1 MSGAEN
7 MKKEIWQ
14 RGPIGCGVD
23 ATELFDKYEG
33 GIFRQKLKHPRIN
46 HEISVVGWGRDQD
59 SGEEF
64 WVGRNSWGTYWVS
77 SQYIYTTSYLHL
89 HSIYIIIVA
98 FTRHFIF
105 RESMASSGL
114 RCIKTTLE

>member
-77 SQYIYTTSYLHL
+77 THAHYLHDLISTHLFYLDSQKSLL
-89 HSIYIIIVA
+89 HNIV
-98 FTRHFIF
+98 F
-105 RESMASSGL
+105 SGRVWL
-114 RCIKTTLE
+114 LQDRDA

>member
-77 SQYIYTTSYLHL
+77 SQYLHDLISTPSFYLDNQNL
-89 HSIYIIIVA
+89 HNIV
-98 FTRHFIF
+98 F
-105 RESMASSGL
+105 SGRVWL
-114 RCIKTTLE
+114 LQDCDA

>member
-89 HSIYIIIVA
+89 HS
-98 FTRHFIF
+98 T
-105 RESMASSGL
+105 
-114 RCIKTTLE
+114 